1 MLLWAT
7 SLSRGVLAVRA
18 ASLSFIIFARDPS
31 ISILGWVIR
40 GSTGFIVASIIRC
53 WRRLQGWN
61 RNAWPVV
68 GIKLEDDRFRLI
80 IPHSRDVV
88 FKFWH
93 VVCFCS
99 VELGQQVM
107 SSSSLRTSDCPLA
120 ILKPETTKTKKGLK
134 VSIYCIMHHGKSW
147 SHASWHRYICI
158 VTLTLFENCRS
169 WLSSVPTLLRKAWLF
184 REIPWCSV
192 EVHQE
197 GENQKTKRGKKLKIN
212 KQKLSALE
220 RCKLNVSPVIV
231 FTEGRIVHSKARLTI
246 GRAAAE
252 IPC

>member
-1 MLLWAT
+1 MNNHHRQGRTKDSSPRNTRRTICSFGKTWNAIQIEERLLRWCRSVQPLAFSVLGVRREYIRKRAEHDSLQMLRR
-7 SLSRGVLAVRA
+7 SRT
-18 ASLSFIIFARDPS
+18 
-31 ISILGWVIR
+31 
-40 GSTGFIVASIIRC
+40 GSTMF
-53 WRRLQGWN
+53 L
-61 RNAWPVV
+61 
-68 GIKLEDDRFRLI
+68 
-80 IPHSRDVV
+80 
-88 FKFWH
+88 
-93 VVCFCS
+93 
-99 VELGQQVM
+99 
-107 SSSSLRTSDCPLA
+107 
-120 ILKPETTKTKKGLK
+120 LKPETTKTKKGLK